1 MTDQTYQYIAI
12 GIYFLGM
19 IAIGLWASTKNKSTE
34 DYMLGGRSLRPSV
47 AALSAGASDM
57 SGWLMMGLPGAIY
70 MIGLLDAWMAIGLT
84 IGAWFNWKVVAPRLR
99 AYSEVSDNAITIPSF
114 FDNRLKADGMAS
126 RVLRVS
132 CGLIILLFFVFYV
145 SSGMVAGGKFYQ
157 TAFGGDYLFGMLV
170 IAAVTVL
177 YTLFGGF
184 LGASF
189 TDVAQGLLMLGALL
203 MVPVIAM
210 VQFGGPVEVF
220 DAVRQANPNALSLT
234 AGATAIGVVSS
245 LAWGL
250 GYFGQPH
257 IVVRFMAMRKPT
269 DATVGRRIGISW
281 MVLVVV
287 GTVSTALTGI
297 AYFSTHP
304 EATLTDTQSAE
315 TVFLDLAQI
324 LFHPLVAG
332 FVLAAVLAAIMST
345 VSSQLIVSS
354 SAAVEDLAMLVIKR
368 KLSPRVQLWMSRGS
382 VLLVSLIAAAI
393 AFDDQAAVLDLVAF
407 AWAGFG
413 AAFGPLML
421 LALYWRKLTA
431 AGGLAAMLTGTVV
444 TILWAYV
451 IGDPESAG
459 ILGLYELVPGFAA
472 GLVAGVGVS
481 LATHRPSERIE
492 REFEAARVFART
504 GSLPE
509 PEAREPES
517 VGARG

>member
-19 IAIGLWASTKNKSTE
+19 IAIGLWASTKNTDTE

-57 SGWLMMGLPGAIY
+57 SGWLVMGLPGAIY
-70 MIGLLDAWMAIGLT
+70 MVGLLDAWMAIGLT
-84 IGAWFNWKVVAPRLR
+84 IGAWVNWKLVAPRLR
-99 AYSEVSDNAITIPSF
+99 AYSEVAGNAITIPSF
-114 FDNRLKADGMAS
+114 FDNRLKAHGLSS
-126 RVLRVS
+126 RILRVS
-132 CGLIILLFFVFYV
+132 CGLIILLFFIFYV

-157 TAFGGDYLFGMLV
+157 TAFGGDYLLGMLV
-170 IAAVTVL
+170 IAGVTIL

-184 LGASF
+184 LGATF
-189 TDVAQGLLMLGALL
+189 TDVAQGLLILVALVA
-203 MVPVIAM
+203 VPIVAM
-210 VQFGGPVEVF
+210 FEYGGPAEVF
-220 DAVRQANPNALSLT
+220 GAVREANPDALSLT
-234 AGATAIGVVSS
+234 AGATVVGVASS

-257 IVVRFMAMRKPT
+257 IVVRFMALRKPT
-269 DATVGRRIGISW
+269 DAPTGRRIGISW
-281 MVLVVV
+281 MVLVVL

-304 EATLTDTQSAE
+304 EASLTDAQSAE

-368 KLSPRVQLWMSRGS
+368 KLAPRVQLWMSRGS
-382 VLLVSLIAAAI
+382 VLAVALIAAAI
-393 AFDDQAAVLDLVAF
+393 AFDDEAAVLDLVSF

-431 AGGLAAMLTGTVV
+431 TGGLLSMLTGAGV

-451 IGDPESAG
+451 IGDPESTG
-459 ILGLYELVPGFAA
+459 ILGLYEIVPGFAA
-472 GLVAGVGVS
+472 ALVVGVVVS
-481 LATHRPSERIE
+481 LATYRPSERIE

-504 GSLPE
+504 GEIPASE
-509 PEAREPES
+509 EREAES
-517 VGARG
+517 VGSRG